1 MPCHS
6 CQLQKPLW
14 IKTFPES
21 CWGAHTD
28 SLRCKFWGNWW
39 KLCEITVASALSC
52 QGDSWISEQ
61 ISNLFSAAS
70 DAPGGS
76 QLRATASASAES
88 WDLAT
93 LLKASNRCKC
103 DCYSGR
109 CCNCCHGC
117 HMLPPTQFQYRL
129 CKGSEVRPWVEFDV
143 ISIQPIH
150 VYLTCWKDGTF
161 TQFNERHKEAW
172 LCNEYNYRDTR
183 RVPGLI

>member
-1 MPCHS
+1 MQGPRTHCQRCPRKNMLQQLNFIPWHTRPCWVGGYVESMSNKTRSWPGLPPSTLEQSEAYGHIVAGDKVALLVPCHS
-6 CQLQKPLW
+6 CQLQKPLG

-93 LLKASNRCKC
+93 C
-103 DCYSGR
+103 
-109 CCNCCHGC
+109 
-117 HMLPPTQFQYRL
+117 
-129 CKGSEVRPWVEFDV
+129 
-143 ISIQPIH
+143 
-150 VYLTCWKDGTF
+150 
-161 TQFNERHKEAW
+161 
-172 LCNEYNYRDTR
+172 
-183 RVPGLI
+183 